1 MPKGDQTELLVKE
14 RGSHGIAAWLVAAVF
29 AGFSGYLYMMVYRPL
44 QEESRKR
51 KQELT
56 EQRALARDAKREV
69 DEVKAALEKSQAETK
84 QVRDDLMQTAEA
96 KDENAKLLA
105 KLQKEVA
112 ESGVELSGEGG
123 RITVT
128 MVDKILFNSGEADLT
143 DHGEALLRKLGGVLK
158 TNLSGKIIQVNGHTD
173 KVPIKTELKDLYP
186 TNWELSAARAIN
198 VVRFLQDEVKID
210 PRKMMAAGY
219 SQYHPIASNSS
230 TTGKAKNRRIEILLL
245 PDRMKLVKGEFA
257 DAAGGDGAVAKTD
270 KKAAPAAKDKE
281 RLARAA
287 AVRQKQKKKK

>member
-14 RGSHGIAAWLVAAVF
+14 RGGHGIAAWLVAAVF

-51 KQELT
+51 KQELV
-56 EQRALARDAKREV
+56 EEKALARDAKREV
-69 DEVKAALEKSQAETK
+69 DELKGAVEKAQAETK
-84 QVRDDLMQTAEA
+84 QVREDLLQTNEA

-105 KLQKEVA
+105 KLQKEIA
-112 ESGVELSGEGG
+112 ESGVELSASGG

-143 DHGEALLRKLGGVLK
+143 DHGEGLLRKMGGVLK
-158 TNLSGKIIQVNGHTD
+158 DNLSGKILQVNGHTD
-173 KVPIKTELKDLYP
+173 NVPIKTELKDLYP

-198 VVRFLQDEVKID
+198 VVRFLQDEVKVD
-210 PRKMMAAGY
+210 PRRMMAAGY
-219 SQYHPIASNSS
+219 GPYHPISSNSS
-230 TTGKAKNRRIEILLL
+230 SAGKAKNRRIEIVLV

-257 DAAGGDGAVAKTD
+257 EAAGGAPVKTE
-270 KKAAPAAKDKE
+270 KKVPAAKDKE

-287 AVRQKQKKKK
+287 AARQKQSKKKR

>member
-14 RGSHGIAAWLVAAVF
+14 RGGHGIVPWLIAAVF

-51 KQELT
+51 KQELV
-56 EQRALARDAKREV
+56 EEKALSRDAKREAEELKSAV
-69 DEVKAALEKSQAETK
+69 EKAQAETK
-84 QVRDDLMQTAEA
+84 QVRDDLMQTNEA
-96 KDENAKLLA
+96 KDENAKLLK
-105 KLQKEVA
+105 KLQKEIA
-112 ESGVELSGEGG
+112 ESGVELSASGG

-143 DHGEALLRKLGGVLK
+143 DHGEQLLRKLGVALK
-158 TNLSGKIIQVNGHTD
+158 DNLSGKILQVNGHTD
-173 KVPIKTELKDLYP
+173 NVPIKTELKDLYP

-198 VVRFLQDEVKID
+198 VVRFLQDEVKLD
-210 PRKMMAAGY
+210 PRRMMAAGY
-219 SQYHPIASNSS
+219 GPYHPIASNSS
-230 TTGKAKNRRIEILLL
+230 SAGKAKNRRIEIVLV

-257 DAAGGDGAVAKTD
+257 EAAGGAPAAKPE
-270 KKAAPAAKDKE
+270 KKMPAAKDKE

-287 AVRQKQKKKK
+287 AARQKQSKKKR

>member
-14 RGSHGIAAWLVAAVF
+14 RGGHGIVSWLIAAVF

-51 KQELT
+51 KQELVEEKAIT
-56 EQRALARDAKREV
+56 RDKLREV
-69 DEVKAALEKSQAETK
+69 EELKGAVQKAQDETK
-84 QVRDDLMQTAEA
+84 QVREDLMQTNEA
-96 KDENAKLLA
+96 KDENSKLLA
-105 KLQKEVA
+105 KLQKEIA
-112 ESGVELSGEGG
+112 ESGVELSASGG

-143 DHGEALLRKLGGVLK
+143 DHGEQLLRKLGVAIK
-158 TNLSGKIIQVNGHTD
+158 DNLQGKILQVNGHTD
-173 KVPIKTELKDLYP
+173 NVPIKTELKDLYP

-198 VVRFLQDEVKID
+198 VVRFLQDDVKVD
-210 PRKMMAAGY
+210 PRRMMAAGY
-219 SQYHPIASNSS
+219 GPYHPISSNSS
-230 TTGKAKNRRIEILLL
+230 SGGKARNRRIEIVLV

-257 DAAGGDGAVAKTD
+257 EAAGGTSAAKPE
-270 KKAAPAAKDKE
+270 KKVPAAKDKE

-287 AVRQKQKKKK
+287 AARQKQSKKKR

>member
-14 RGSHGIAAWLVAAVF
+14 RGSHALMPWLVAAVF

-69 DEVKAALEKSQAETK
+69 DEAKAALEKSQAETK

-158 TNLSGKIIQVNGHTD
+158 TNLSGKMIQVNGHTD

-219 SQYHPIASNSS
+219 GQFHPIASNSS

-257 DAAGGDGAVAKTD
+257 EAAGGDGAAKAE
-270 KKAAPAAKDKE
+270 KKAPAAKDKE